1 MVRVRPGLA
10 SRQSVRESH
19 HTRTQPNQAHTN
31 GRDRWTGQQHCS
43 CPKPVRQHVV
53 NQTLEALRPQPPRE
67 NTGNGD
73 ALLCTAYNEA
83 KEREIQSLQ
92 SFFADS
98 LENKHHW
105 QQCNAIEQPQET
117 CGTTREVRALRI
129 AGTRTEE
136 HEPKNIAMET
146 LCSSG
151 MNFRIIVVY
160 TA

>member
-1 MVRVRPGLA
+1 MPTT
-10 SRQSVRESH
+10 H
-19 HTRTQPNQAHTN
+19 AH
-31 GRDRWTGQQHCS
+31 
-43 CPKPVRQHVV
+43 
-53 NQTLEALRPQPPRE
+53 NQTRHTPMVAIVGLVSSTALAQSQSDNTLSTKPLRHCDHNHHVRTRE
-67 NTGNGD
+67 NGD
-73 ALLCTAYNEA
+73 ALLCTSYNEA

-92 SFFADS
+92 SLFADS